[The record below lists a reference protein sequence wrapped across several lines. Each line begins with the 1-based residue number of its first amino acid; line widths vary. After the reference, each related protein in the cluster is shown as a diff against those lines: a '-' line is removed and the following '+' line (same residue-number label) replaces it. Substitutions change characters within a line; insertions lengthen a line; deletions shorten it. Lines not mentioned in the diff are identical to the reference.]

1 MRKFIEEKK
10 MEVQIKEMQIEDY
23 DEIHALWQS
32 INEIVLSEVDTRE
45 SIARFLE
52 RNPGFSY
59 IAIVEDKIVGAVLC
73 SHDGR
78 RGYLDHLAVEET
90 HRLQGIGKAL
100 VLRCLYNLMR
110 VGIRRWNLYVFEGNQ
125 EAIKF
130 WKKVG
135 WSPKLNMV
143 MMSQPISPA

>member
-1 MRKFIEEKK
+1 MQIQIEE
-10 MEVQIKEMQIEDY
+10 MHIKDF
-23 DEIHALWQS
+23 DEIYALWQS
-32 INEIVLSEVDTRE
+32 TEQIHLTEIDTRE
-45 SIARFLE
+45 SIARFLD

-59 IAIVEDKIVGAVLC
+59 IARVGAEIVGAVLC

-78 RGYLDHLAVEET
+78 RGYLDHLAVKESQ
-90 HRLQGIGKAL
+90 RLHGIGKAL

-125 EAIKF
+125 DAIEF
-130 WKKVG
+130 WKKIG

>member
-1 MRKFIEEKK
+1 MQIQIEE
-10 MEVQIKEMQIEDY
+10 MHIKDF
-23 DEIHALWQS
+23 DEIYALWQS
-32 INEIVLSEVDTRE
+32 TEQIHLTEID
-45 SIARFLE
+45 
-52 RNPGFSY
+52 
-59 IAIVEDKIVGAVLC
+59 AVLC

-78 RGYLDHLAVEET
+78 RGYLDHLAVKESQ
-90 HRLQGIGKAL
+90 RLHGIGKAL

-125 EAIKF
+125 DAIEF
-130 WKKVG
+130 WKKIG

>member
-1 MRKFIEEKK
+1 MDVEIQEMSIDDFEEVY
-10 MEVQIKEMQIEDY
+10 E
-23 DEIHALWQS
+23 LWQS
-32 INEIVLSEVDTRE
+32 TEEIVLSEIDTHE

-59 IAIVEDKIVGAVLC
+59 VARQGGTIVGVVLC

-78 RGYLDHLAVEET
+78 RGYIDHLAVGNSY
-90 HRLQGIGKAL
+90 RLQGIGRAL

-110 VGIRRWNLYVFEGNQ
+110 VGIRRWNLYIFEGNQ
-125 EAIKF
+125 EAIEF
-130 WKKVG
+130 WKKIG

-143 MMSQPISPA
+143 MMSQPISPR

>member
-1 MRKFIEEKK
+1 MD
-10 MEVQIKEMQIEDY
+10 VQIQEMSIDDFEEVY
-23 DEIHALWQS
+23 ELWRS
-32 INEIVLSEVDTRE
+32 TEEIVLSEIDTHE

-59 IAIVEDKIVGAVLC
+59 VARQADSIVGVVLC

-78 RGYLDHLAVEET
+78 RGYIDHLAVRNS

-110 VGIRRWNLYVFEGNQ
+110 AGIRRWNLYIFEGNQ
-125 EAIKF
+125 EAIEF
-130 WKKVG
+130 WKKIG

-143 MMSQPISPA
+143 MMSQPISPR

>member
-1 MRKFIEEKK
+1 MQ
-10 MEVQIKEMQIEDY
+10 MQIQEMQIEDF
-23 DEIHALWQS
+23 DEVYALWQS
-32 INEIVLSEVDTRE
+32 TDEIALTEIDTRE
-45 SIARFLE
+45 SISRFLE

-59 IAIVEDKIVGAVLC
+59 IARVGEGIVGAVLC

-78 RGYLDHLAVEET
+78 RGYIDHLAVEES

-125 EAIKF
+125 EAIEF
-130 WKKVG
+130 WKKIG

>member
-1 MRKFIEEKK
+1 

-59 IAIVEDKIVGAVLC
+59 IAIIEDKIVGAVLC

>member
-1 MRKFIEEKK
+1 MQIQIEE
-10 MEVQIKEMQIEDY
+10 MHIKEF
-23 DEIHALWQS
+23 DEIYALWQS
-32 INEIVLSEVDTRE
+32 TEQIHLTEIDTRE
-45 SIARFLE
+45 SIARFLD

-59 IAIVEDKIVGAVLC
+59 VARAGTEIVGAVLC

-78 RGYLDHLAVEET
+78 RGYLDHLAVKESQ
-90 HRLQGIGKAL
+90 RLQGIGKAL

-125 EAIKF
+125 EAIEF
-130 WKKVG
+130 WKKIG

>member
-1 MRKFIEEKK
+1 

>member
-1 MRKFIEEKK
+1 MDIQIQEMSMEDFEEVY
-10 MEVQIKEMQIEDY
+10 E
-23 DEIHALWQS
+23 LWQS
-32 INEIVLSEVDTRE
+32 TPEIVLSDIDSYE

-59 IAIVEDKIVGAVLC
+59 VARQAGSIVGVVLC

-78 RGYLDHLAVEET
+78 RGYIDHLAVRNSC
-90 HRLQGIGKAL
+90 RLQGIGKAL

-110 VGIRRWNLYVFEGNQ
+110 VGIRRWNLYIFEGNQ
-125 EAIKF
+125 EAIEF
-130 WKKVG
+130 WKKIG

-143 MMSQPISPA
+143 MMSQPISPQ